1 MLIRS
6 TIEPSVASDRE
17 TRNIDNQR
25 AYRWRSERQST
36 ERLRL

>member
-25 AYRWRSERQST
+25 AYR
-36 ERLRL
+36 